1 MAPTPRKSQYT
12 QMTVRAAAAR
22 LAEVRPGSTSYT
34 VQKLL
39 AAGTLDGGFI
49 IYADN
54 RKHRGVY
61 PASLE
66 AYVATLEAAKKE
78 QGAAEQAA

>member
-1 MAPTPRKSQYT
+1 MAPAPRKSQYT

-22 LAEVRPGSTSYT
+22 LAAVRPGSTSYT

-39 AAGTLDGGFI
+39 AERVLDGGFI

-61 PASLE
+61 PESLE
-66 AYVATLEAAKKE
+66 AYIATIEAKKE
-78 QGAAEQAA
+78 QEAADQAA